1 MSHDKNTRPP
11 SPASDTVQQSPYR
24 SGKKPASS
32 LLPAFEP
39 YSSSPQLP
47 RPPKRSH
54 DAFQERV
61 TYPTPVPTSS
71 TIVPSSSPQ
80 RFPTTRPALQRTQST
95 LSERTPL
102 SSVPTIQLDPQGKIV
117 RMGRSSVSCDYQLSA
132 NRLISRVHVEAWYK
146 SSVSRLER
154 DRLEIKCTGW
164 NGVKIHCNGKVFDL
178 NKDQVFTSDAR
189 GVEVMVDVHD
199 SRVLLQWPPKP
210 QLGPISSDEEEE
222 EHSPTAKRQRSMI
235 RHSTP
240 PSPSPV
246 QTRRRLASPIS
257 PSPAVQ
263 ALLPS
268 SPPMPIT
275 IPLNDTVDIYEDPAP
290 DSDVAH
296 ETPATQ
302 ATQASTQVLTQPNP
316 SVLTESQDSLLSS
329 ANDFS
334 DNDEEND
341 PIVHSFGPFGANL
354 LPRMASFTHGDSPRI
369 GTSTKSSRSSHAMP
383 LQPTVSPSQP
393 TSQSTDFDVKGHII
407 NQLAFSRL
415 SSTPLST
422 ILSHLPREAGVFS
435 KEDLKMIIPEAG
447 CVGEISREG
456 KDAAGKALE
465 SEYYYIPDLDE
476 DEKRKEAVV
485 GMKPTLRSVRKQ
497 HKVRHGRTAHRYS
510 TDCF

>member
-1 MSHDKNTRPP
+1 
-11 SPASDTVQQSPYR
+11 
-24 SGKKPASS
+24 
-32 LLPAFEP
+32 
-39 YSSSPQLP
+39 
-47 RPPKRSH
+47 
-54 DAFQERV
+54 
-61 TYPTPVPTSS
+61 
-71 TIVPSSSPQ
+71 
-80 RFPTTRPALQRTQST
+80 
-95 LSERTPL
+95 
-102 SSVPTIQLDPQGKIV
+102 
-117 RMGRSSVSCDYQLSA
+117 MGRSSASCDYQLSA
-132 NRLISRVHVEAWYK
+132 NRLISRVHVEACYK

-178 NKDQVFTSDAR
+178 NKGQTFTSDAR

-199 SRVLLQWPPKP
+199 SRVLLQWPPRP
-210 QLGPISSDEEEE
+210 QLGAISSDEEEE
-222 EHSPTAKRQRSMI
+222 EYSPTTKRQRSMI

-246 QTRRRLASPIS
+246 QTRKRLASPIS

-268 SPPMPIT
+268 SPPLPIS
-275 IPLNDTVDIYEDPAP
+275 IPLNDAVDIYEDPVP

-296 ETPATQ
+296 ETEAATQ
-302 ATQASTQVLTQPNP
+302 ATQVSTQVLTQPTP
-316 SVLTESQDSLLSS
+316 SVLVESPSVLVESQNSSLSS
-329 ANDFS
+329 AQDFS

-369 GTSTKSSRSSHAMP
+369 GTSTKSSRSSHTLP

-393 TSQSTDFDVKGHII
+393 TSQSSEFDVKSHII

-415 SSTPLST
+415 SSTPIST
-422 ILSHLPREAGVFS
+422 ILSHLPSEAGVFL
-435 KEDLKMIIPEAG
+435 KEDLKAIISETT
-447 CVGEISREG
+447 CVGEIAREG

-465 SEYYYIPDLDE
+465 SEYYYIPDQDE

-485 GMKPTLRSVRKQ
+485 GDLMKPTLRSCRKQ
-497 HKVRHGRTAHRYS
+497 HKVCAYLPICS
-510 TDCF
+510 IDTDSH

>member
-1 MSHDKNTRPP
+1 MNQNTRPP
-11 SPASDTVQQSPYR
+11 SPTSDSIYR
-24 SGKKPASS
+24 SPSRSAKKPASA

-39 YSSSPQLP
+39 FASSPQLP
-47 RPPKRSH
+47 RSLKRSH

-61 TYPTPVPTSS
+61 SYPTPVPTSS
-71 TIVPSSSPQ
+71 TIIPSSSPQ
-80 RFPTTRPALQRTQST
+80 RFPTTRPVLQRTQST
-95 LSERTPL
+95 LSERIPL
-102 SSVPTIQLDPQGKIV
+102 SSVPTIELDPHGKIV

-132 NRLISRVHVEAWYK
+132 NRLISRIHVEACYK

-164 NGVKIHCNGKVFDL
+164 NGVKIHCSGKVFDL
-178 NKDQVFTSDAR
+178 NKGQVFTSDAR
-189 GVEVMVDVHD
+189 GVEVMVDVHE

-222 EHSPTAKRQRSMI
+222 ERPPSAKRQRSMK

-240 PSPSPV
+240 PSPSPI
-246 QTRRRLASPIS
+246 QARRRLASPIS

-268 SPPMPIT
+268 SPPMPIS
-275 IPLNDTVDIYEDPAP
+275 IPLNDTVNIYEDPAP
-290 DSDVAH
+290 DSDVVH
-296 ETPATQ
+296 DTPATQ
-302 ATQASTQVLTQPNP
+302 ATQASTQILTQPTP
-316 SVLTESQDSLLSS
+316 GVLLESQDSLLSS
-329 ANDFS
+329 TQDFS

-354 LPRMASFTHGDSPRI
+354 LPRMASFTHGDSPRD
-369 GTSTKSSRSSHAMP
+369 GTSTKSSRSSHTLP
-383 LQPTVSPSQP
+383 LQPTISPSQP
-393 TSQSTDFDVKGHII
+393 TNRSSDFDVQGHVI

-422 ILSHLPREAGVFS
+422 ILSHLPSEAGVFS
-435 KEDLKMIIPEAG
+435 KEDLKAILPETA
-447 CVGEISREG
+447 CIGEITREG
-456 KDAAGKALE
+456 KDAAGKTLE

-497 HKVRHGRTAHRYS
+497 HKVRPIAWAVEL
-510 TDCF
+510 D

>member
-1 MSHDKNTRPP
+1 MAPSSAAKN
-11 SPASDTVQQSPYR
+11 VYQSPTRY
-24 SGKKPASS
+24 SKKPAAS
-32 LLPAFEP
+32 LLPAFDEF
-39 YSSSPQLP
+39 SSSPQLP
-47 RPPKRSH
+47 RPLKRSH
-54 DAFQERV
+54 DAFAERP

-71 TIVPSSSPQ
+71 TLVPSSSPQ
-80 RFPTTRPALQRTQST
+80 RFPTTRPALHRTQST
-95 LSERTPL
+95 QSERAPL
-102 SSVPTIQLDPQGKIV
+102 SSVPTIQLDSQGKLL
-117 RMGRSSVSCDYQLSA
+117 RMGRSSASCDYQLSA
-132 NRLISRVHVEAWYK
+132 NRLISRVHVEACYK

-178 NKDQVFTSDAR
+178 NKGQTFTSDAR

-199 SRVLLQWPPKP
+199 SRVLLQWPPRP
-210 QLGPISSDEEEE
+210 QLGAISSDEEDE
-222 EHSPTAKRQRSMI
+222 EHSPTTKRQRSMI

-246 QTRRRLASPIS
+246 QTRKRLASPIS

-268 SPPMPIT
+268 SPPLPIS
-275 IPLNDTVDIYEDPAP
+275 IPLNDAVDIYEDPVP

-296 ETPATQ
+296 ETETATQ
-302 ATQASTQVLTQPNP
+302 ATQVSTQVLTQPTP
-316 SVLTESQDSLLSS
+316 SVLVESQNSSLSS
-329 ANDFS
+329 AQDFS

-369 GTSTKSSRSSHAMP
+369 GTSTKSSRSSHTLP

-393 TSQSTDFDVKGHII
+393 ISQSSEFDVKSHII

-415 SSTPLST
+415 SSTPIST
-422 ILSHLPREAGVFS
+422 ILSHLPSEAGVFS
-435 KEDLKMIIPEAG
+435 KEDLKAIISETT
-447 CVGEISREG
+447 CVGEIAREG

-465 SEYYYIPDLDE
+465 SEYYYIPDQDE

-485 GMKPTLRSVRKQ
+485 GDLMKPTLRSCRKQ
-497 HKVRHGRTAHRYS
+497 HKVCAYLPICS
-510 TDCF
+510 MDTDSR